1 MNTLFFP
8 ESNKGKRLTVDIL
21 IYWEGKSDYQ
31 GFLGKRREKNQIVG
45 ASWKK
50 EGEKIGL
57 PKLPITKK
65 PCQEG

>member
-21 IYWEGKSDYQ
+21 IYREGKSGYENKERTF
-31 GFLGKRREKNQIVG
+31 GGEKN
-45 ASWKK
+45 
-50 EGEKIGL
+50 GL

>member
-21 IYWEGKSDYQ
+21 IYWEGN
-31 GFLGKRREKNQIVG
+31 RIIR
-45 ASWKK
+45 ASWGK